1 MNNIIMFLKKDWVL
15 LVGGI
20 ILVSVIILVAVV
32 IIRYQQDIQQAYQRL
47 NEHQPHTASTEYGI
61 ISYLDEGS
69 GQVVLISHG
78 IFGGYDQG
86 MNTLSMLLGDKH
98 RKIAPSRFGYPGSDV
113 PASPTPV
120 NQAKAFAQLLDDLE
134 INETFIITTSAGGAA
149 GFQFAIQNPHRV
161 NGLILLSSG
170 MPTEKKTPEEITGM
184 TGPPDFIVND
194 FPMWFSL
201 NHLGFIMDMMF
212 GATERPEDL
221 YTTLLPVKPRRE
233 GIKIDESI
241 TNIDMDINFDSYP
254 IENMTTPILVVH
266 AKDDPM
272 ARYENVEIFIERM
285 NPQAEIFE
293 SGGHL
298 ITGHDQ
304 EVSQAIL
311 AFIEQNLSDQ
321 D

>member
-1 MNNIIMFLKKDWVL
+1 MDNVIMFLKKNWVL
-15 LVGGI
+15 LAGGI
-20 ILVSVIILVAVV
+20 FLILVVIFITIV

-47 NEHQPHTASTEYGI
+47 RDHQPNTVSTEFGVV
-61 ISYLDEGS
+61 SYLDEGS

-86 MNTLSMLLGDKH
+86 MNTLNMLLGDEY
-98 RKIAPSRFGYPGSDV
+98 RKIAPSRFGYPGSVV
-113 PASPTPV
+113 PASPTPE

-134 INETFIITTSAGGAA
+134 INQTFIITTSAGGAA
-149 GFQFAIQNPHRV
+149 GFQFAIQYPHHV

-184 TGPPDFIVND
+184 TGPPDFFVND

-201 NHLGFIMDMMF
+201 NHLSFIMDMMF

-233 GIKIDESI
+233 GIKIDETI

-254 IENMTTPILVVH
+254 IETITIPILVVH

-285 NPQAEIFE
+285 QPQTAIFE
-293 SGGHL
+293 DGGHL
-298 ITGHDQ
+298 ITGHDE
-304 EVSQAIL
+304 EVSQVII

-321 D
+321 